1 MRRQIRRVLS
11 DMAKRIIVQSPDPI
25 LSKKCRPVEAFDGKL
40 HTLLDDMK
48 DTLEAADGAGLAAP
62 QVSVL
67 RRACIV
73 STEDGFFEL
82 INPVLVSA
90 EGKQTG
96 IEGCLSVKGKYGT
109 VTRAEKIK
117 VEADD
122 RFGKNAFTKSAASR
136 HVLSSTKWTTST
148 ECFTPRSVPTCK
160 TKNESP
166 FSRNSGFFR
175 RRTAR
180 ACREI
185 RRCCRGDQS
194 RQTVGTRLR
203 FASLA
208 P

>member
-1 MRRQIRRVLS
+1 MIVKIGEDILRKR
-11 DMAKRIIVQSPDPI
+11 AKEVVD
-25 LSKKCRPVEAFDGKL
+25 FDDNLGR
-40 HTLLDDMK
+40 LLDDMK

-122 RFGKNAFTKSAASR
+122 RFGKKR
-136 HVLSSTKWTTST
+136 VY
-148 ECFTPRSVPTCK
+148 EV
-160 TKNESP
+160 
-166 FSRNSGFFR
+166 SGF
-175 RRTAR
+175 TAR
-180 ACREI
+180 AFQHEMDHLDGVLYTSKCSDLQDEE
-185 RRCCRGDQS
+185 
-194 RQTVGTRLR
+194 
-203 FASLA
+203 
-208 P
+208 